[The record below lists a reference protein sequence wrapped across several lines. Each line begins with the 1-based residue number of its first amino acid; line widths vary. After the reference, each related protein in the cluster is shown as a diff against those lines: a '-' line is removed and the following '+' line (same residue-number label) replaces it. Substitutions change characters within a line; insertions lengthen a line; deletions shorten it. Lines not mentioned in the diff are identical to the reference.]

1 MYINTATTPRMS
13 RMLRRRRSRG
23 PGCAVSMASAQ
34 AHLPPN
40 FGHGR
45 LGDRADPLGSGGED
59 LVDLRRVGHQREET
73 LAGVGVAGDD
83 PLGEH
88 LLHADPAGLGGALA
102 LPQPLVVA
110 AEGALQLAD
119 VATLGPPRVGPQDAL
134 RVG

>member
-34 AHLPPN
+34 AHLLPD

-45 LGDRADPLGSGGED
+45 RGDRADPLRPGGED
-59 LVDLRRVGHQREET
+59 VVDLRRIGHQCEET
-73 LAGVGVAGDD
+73 LARIGVAGDD

-88 LLHADPAGLGGALA
+88 LLHIDAAG
-102 LPQPLVVA
+102 
-110 AEGALQLAD
+110 
-119 VATLGPPRVGPQDAL
+119 PR
-134 RVG
+134 R